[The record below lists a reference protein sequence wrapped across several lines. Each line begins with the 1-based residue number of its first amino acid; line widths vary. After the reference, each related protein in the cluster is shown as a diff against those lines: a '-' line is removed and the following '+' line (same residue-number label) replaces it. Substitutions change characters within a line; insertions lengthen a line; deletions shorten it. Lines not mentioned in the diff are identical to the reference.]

1 MKNVIVVGG
10 GISGLSAASYLSKYG
25 FKVKILEK
33 NQYFGGRIRKLV
45 EDGFTFDMGPS
56 WYWMPEIFENFFN
69 DFNRTSSDY
78 YSLTRLDPSYK
89 VFWED
94 DTESEI
100 PADYNQLKELFE
112 SIEEGSSI
120 ELDNYLSDA
129 KIKYEVGMG
138 EFVMK
143 PSLSATEY
151 LELDLL
157 KNIMKLDLLKS
168 ISSSIQSKFKNKKL
182 RQLLEFP
189 VLFLGA
195 KPSDTPSLYSMM
207 NYADIKLGT
216 WYPDGGMYKIA
227 EAFEEIAKENGVELI
242 KNSEVESV
250 EIIDNNIH
258 SIKTNDKLFSAD
270 IVVNASDYHHF
281 DQNILP
287 NNYSSYTDSYWDNRI
302 FAPTCVLFYIGVNKK
317 IQNFEHH
324 NLFFDT
330 DFDRHSEAI
339 YKTNEWPREPLFYA
353 SLTSKSDNTAPDGK
367 ENLFILVPLS
377 TNVKTDENEINR
389 IFDYTIKK
397 IENRTKTS
405 ILDAIEYKKTFTRED
420 FISDYN
426 SFKGNAYGLANT
438 LLQTGF
444 LKPKMK
450 SKKINNLYNC
460 GQLTVPGP
468 GLPPSILSGKIVA
481 DLIKKEVS

>member
-33 NQYFGGRIRKLV
+33 NQYFGGRIRKLE

-56 WYWMPEIFENFFN
+56 WYWMPEIFENFYN
-69 DFNRTSSDY
+69 DFDKKSSDY
-78 YSLTRLDPSYK
+78 YDLIRLDPSYK

-94 DTESEI
+94 DTENEI
-100 PADYNQLKELFE
+100 PADYKELKELFE
-112 SIEEGSSI
+112 SIEEGSSY

-129 KIKYEVGMG
+129 KIKYDVGMG

-143 PSLSATEY
+143 PSLSAIEY

-157 KNIMKLDLLKS
+157 KNSMKLDLLKS
-168 ISSSIQSKFKNKKL
+168 ISSSIKSKFKNKKL
-182 RQLLEFP
+182 QQLLEFP

-227 EAFEEIAKENGVELI
+227 EAFEDISKVNGVELI
-242 KNSEVESV
+242 NNSEVQSV
-250 EIIDNNIH
+250 EIIDNKIY
-258 SIKTNDKLFSAD
+258 SIVANDKIFNTD

-281 DQNILP
+281 DKNILP
-287 NNYSSYTDSYWDNRI
+287 NKYSSYSDSYWDNRT
-302 FAPTCVLFYIGVNKK
+302 FAPTCVLFYVGVNKK
-317 IQNFEHH
+317 LQNLEHH

-339 YKTNEWPREPLFYA
+339 YKTNEWPREPLFYV

-426 SFKGNAYGLANT
+426 SYKGNAYGLANT

-450 SKKINNLYNC
+450 SKKIKNLYNC